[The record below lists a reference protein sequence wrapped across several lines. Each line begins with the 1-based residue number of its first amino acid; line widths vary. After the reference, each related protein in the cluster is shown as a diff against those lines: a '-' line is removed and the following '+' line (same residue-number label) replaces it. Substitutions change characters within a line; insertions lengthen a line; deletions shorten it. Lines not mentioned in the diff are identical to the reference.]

1 MSNSREKIITVRV
14 NTDMYNEAKKRAA
27 TAGLALSEYVC
38 QLMADAFSNNNRL
51 DLLIRNVHEEVLQLE
66 DMMTLMQGYNAEV
79 FATLLA
85 RTSKTLSEEQKNEL
99 RENRR
104 KAVEGLQGYMVRASD
119 KIISGE
125 NVWGKEQKEQAASS
139 TE

>member
-14 NTDMYNEAKKRAA
+14 NSDMYNEAKKRAA

-85 RTSKTLSEEQKNEL
+85 RTSKALTEEQRSEL
-99 RENRR
+99 MENRE
-104 KAVEGLQGYMVRASD
+104 KAIEGLQGYMVMASD

-125 NVWGKEQKEQAASS
+125 NVWGKEQKEESTSS

>member
-14 NTDMYNEAKKRAA
+14 NRDMYNEAKKRAA

-38 QLMADAFSNNNRL
+38 QLMADAFSNNNRF

-79 FATLLA
+79 YATLLA
-85 RTSKTLSEEQKNEL
+85 RTSKALTEEQKNEL
-99 RENRR
+99 RENRK
-104 KAVEGLQGYMVRASD
+104 KAVEGLQGYMVKASD

-125 NVWGKEQKEQAASS
+125 NIWGKEQREQTVTS